1 MCMLYAYV
9 LIRQPLRSARK
20 IANWGADSGTDM
32 FCEKCT
38 VLDIIGSATPRWIKA
53 NWGEKLLVYLCVS
66 QYGSMTKYDQSWC
79 NTIVMQKLVMVKY
92 GSPFVLYPMIS
103 HDIPSKWAIFW
114 ESDGICCL
122 RSLQSRNWQ
131 RHDLSEMLAR
141 RARGSPWMEH
151 CFWTFL
157 TCGFFT
163 TYTRGMMVCRVC
175 PWLWPALAS
184 GPWGPWL
191 VDLVVWGH
199 TSACG
204 RAPSSPSCTTSPSA
218 HFIPGLGS
226 GRTECW
232 GPRAKS
238 RFRDSV
244 DSVVKRRWLR
254 HL

>member
-103 HDIPSKWAIFW
+103 HDIPSKRAIFW

-141 RARGSPWMEH
+141 RARGSPCITMLMAH
-151 CFWTFL
+151 
-157 TCGFFT
+157 GAP
-163 TYTRGMMVCRVC
+163 G
-175 PWLWPALAS
+175 
-184 GPWGPWL
+184 GPQGGPRA
-191 VDLVVWGH
+191 H
-199 TSACG
+199 G

-232 GPRAKS
+232 GPRARS
-238 RFRDSV
+238 PEIGLIRWWRDA
-244 DSVVKRRWLR
+244 DSDIFS
-254 HL
+254 